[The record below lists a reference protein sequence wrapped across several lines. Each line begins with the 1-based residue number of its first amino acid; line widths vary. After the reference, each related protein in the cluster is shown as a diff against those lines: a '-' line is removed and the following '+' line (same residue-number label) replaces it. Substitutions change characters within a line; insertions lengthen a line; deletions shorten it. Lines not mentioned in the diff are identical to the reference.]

1 MMQDDYL
8 FDRTGSDAELER
20 LEDLLAVYRYTEDGP
35 PKLPAA
41 TREAGKSSRWKFSF
55 SFAFAGACTA
65 VVVVTLWIVAISRL
79 SGPETA
85 FVVSEPAA
93 ILPKRPNV
101 VPEPIVP
108 VADPAGRSRQDG
120 LRPVLVSVR
129 PEPVRR
135 RAERPRPDLRRKPET
150 VVLTKEEKQAYD
162 QLMLALSI
170 AGSKLKVVHDTIQGI
185 EDPESPDAR
194 DER

>member
-35 PKLPAA
+35 PKLPA

-79 SGPETA
+79 SSRKRHLSSANRRSSFRSGRMSFLSRSFRSPT
-85 FVVSEPAA
+85 
-93 ILPKRPNV
+93 LPG
-101 VPEPIVP
+101 
-108 VADPAGRSRQDG
+108 DPARMVCGLYWYLSGRNQFA
-120 LRPVLVSVR
+120 
-129 PEPVRR
+129 
-135 RAERPRPDLRRKPET
+135 AERSGLGPICRRKPPR
-150 VVLTKEEKQAYD
+150 LLCLQKRK
-162 QLMLALSI
+162 
-170 AGSKLKVVHDTIQGI
+170 SKRTT
-185 EDPESPDAR
+185 S
-194 DER
+194 